1 LNGFHKILLLVVII
15 GAINWGL
22 IGFFLY
28 DLVAN
33 LFGAGDQ
40 DNLVPRIIY
49 SIVGLCGLGL
59 IPLLF
64 RSNDRDD

>member
-1 LNGFHKILLLVVII
+1 MLLVVII

-22 IGFFLY
+22 IGFFLF

-33 LFGAGDQ
+33 IFGAGDQ
-40 DNLVPRIIY
+40 ENLVPRIIY

-59 IPLLF
+59 LPLLF
-64 RSNDRDD
+64 RSNHRDE